1 MGNASIYSK
10 LDWRL
15 IIYYLILVVFGW
27 LNIYSSVHAENSILF
42 DFSQRYG
49 MHFIWMCIAFGLAI
63 AIIFVIPSK
72 IYHGLAWW
80 LYILMIGLLLVTL
93 VIGVEVKGS
102 RSWISLGGIQFQ
114 PAEFSKITT
123 ALALSALMGK
133 YGFVFK
139 RTNCWLKA
147 FATIGIPMLLI
158 LMEKETGSMLV
169 YIGFA
174 LVFYRE
180 GMSGW
185 FLLAGLFAILEFILG
200 LVFSPYVAM
209 LVLTGTFLLIYFI
222 RNKQVLTGGIITVVA
237 ITLLAFL
244 PKLLAVEAIAA
255 KNPFPAEVWMAIVC
269 CAACI
274 FVIMKDLL
282 MRAKDKFMRNLLICY
297 LLFTGFIFSVQFIFN
312 NVLQDHQRARIEV
325 LLGMKDDPKGVGYNV
340 HQSLIAI
347 GSGGLFGK
355 GYMQGTQT
363 RFDFVPEQTTDFI
376 FCTIGEEWGFVGS
389 FGVLLLYFLL
399 LMRILNKAEQNADAF
414 TRIYGY
420 CVASCLLMHIFINI
434 CMTIGLMPVIGIPL
448 PFLSYGG
455 SSLLAFTILLFI
467 FIRLDLDQWRYL
479 KH

>member
-1 MGNASIYSK
+1 MTGNASIYSK

-27 LNIYSSVHAENSILF
+27 LNIFSSVHAEDSMLF

-49 MHFIWMCIAFGLAI
+49 MHFIWMCISIALAV
-63 AIIFVIPSK
+63 AIVFVIPSK
-72 IYHGLAWW
+72 IYNGLAWW
-80 LYILMIGLLLVTL
+80 MYILMIGLLLVTL

-133 YGFVFK
+133 YGYVFK
-139 RTNCWLKA
+139 RTDCWIKA
-147 FATIGIPMLLI
+147 LATIGIPMLLI

-169 YIGFA
+169 YIGFF

-185 FLLAGLFAILEFILG
+185 FLLAGLFAVLEFILG
-200 LVFSPYVAM
+200 LVFSPLVAM

-222 RNKQVLTGGIITVVA
+222 RNRNVLPGIIITAVV

-244 PKLLAVEAIAA
+244 PKLLAVESIAA
-255 KNPFPAEVWMAIVC
+255 KNPFPAEIWIAIVC
-269 CAACI
+269 CAASV
-274 FVIMKDLL
+274 FVLVRGLL
-282 MRAKDKFMRNLLICY
+282 LRTKDKFMRNLLIFY
-297 LLFTGFIFSVQFIFN
+297 ILFTGFIFSVQFIFN

-376 FCTIGEEWGFVGS
+376 FCTIGEEWGFPW
-389 FGVLLLYFLL
+389 
-399 LMRILNKAEQNADAF
+399 
-414 TRIYGY
+414 
-420 CVASCLLMHIFINI
+420 AS
-434 CMTIGLMPVIGIPL
+434 GPAG
-448 PFLSYGG
+448 
-455 SSLLAFTILLFI
+455 A
-467 FIRLDLDQWRYL
+467 
-479 KH
+479 